1 MGTEFD
7 LETNDQ
13 RASQTSVTGS
23 PEERWVLRQCGQYV
37 LPNGASTTQFSFSE
51 SSVDWSNV
59 VEFACRQRIGPVLLA
74 RFQNRS
80 QQSTPAHLVQSLE
93 TWFETSRRR
102 NLKLTAELVRLVDL
116 FESDGVRV
124 LSYKGPVTAIRGYG
138 DLSLRRFVD
147 LDLLVPPSER
157 QSAVELLRQ
166 QGYEQATT
174 YEHLSETVLKHRE
187 TGILVD
193 LHTRIVPDD
202 VPFHIGFNELY
213 DRRTTVDLGGQ
224 TVLTFSLRDA
234 ILAHTIHGTKH
245 CWFRAEWVLAVAA
258 LLTQCSDLLSF
269 LERAKSIGCER
280 MVLLALV
287 LSRRLFDT
295 PFSEPIN
302 QRLEQPSRSMDAV
315 NTAADETLQWIFAT
329 RWATDERSHLVGTRM
344 QTRLY
349 SDLTSKCRFLFNVI
363 TKPQQNDREL
373 VALPD
378 SLAPLYRVIRP
389 LRLAYV
395 YRDTLL
401 R

>member
-1 MGTEFD
+1 MGIESDFEED
-7 LETNDQ
+7 GQ
-13 RASQTSVTGS
+13 RASHTSVTGS
-23 PEERWVLRQCGQYV
+23 SEERWVLRQCGQYV
-37 LPNGASTTQFSFSE
+37 LPNGVSTTQFSQ
-51 SSVDWSNV
+51 SSVDWSEV
-59 VEFACRQRIGPVLLA
+59 VEFACRQRIGLVLFA
-74 RFQNRS
+74 QFQNRS
-80 QQSTPAHLVQSLE
+80 QQSTPTQLVQSLE
-93 TWFETSRRR
+93 TRFEASRRR
-102 NLKLTAELVRLVDL
+102 NLELTAELVRLVGL
-116 FESDGVRV
+116 FELDGVRV
-124 LSYKGPVTAIRGYG
+124 LPYKGPVTAIRAYG

-157 QSAVELLRQ
+157 QCAIDLLRQ
-166 QGYEQATT
+166 RGYEQATT

-193 LHTRIVPDD
+193 LHTRTIPDD

-224 TVLTFSLRDA
+224 TVPAFSLGDA
-234 ILAHTIHGTKH
+234 ILVHTIHGTKH

-258 LLTQCSDLLSF
+258 LLTQCSDVQSLLH
-269 LERAKSIGCER
+269 RAEDIGCER

-287 LSRRLFDT
+287 LSRRLFDA
-295 PFSEPIN
+295 PFSEPIDR
-302 QRLEQPSRSMDAV
+302 RLEGSSRSMKAV
-315 NTAADETLQWIFAT
+315 DTAADETLQWIFASE
-329 RWATDERSHLVGTRM
+329 WVTDDRSHLEGTRM

-395 YRDTLL
+395 YRDTLSP
-401 R
+401 